1 MGYYVYIDGN
11 LAASTDIN
19 EEAYQILQPQLG
31 FELNKTGSFTFTMLP
46 SNVMYDQVEQMVSQV
61 RVMNDTGELFR
72 GRVVSCEMD
81 VWGQKKIECEDALSY
96 LLDSVFMPDAATAK
110 GSSEGN
116 SGLADVSSL
125 TDDAYSGIT
134 ETVQTVLTQSLSDT
148 WNSIKST
155 ASKAY
160 TYLQNGGNVSAAVS
174 NWLTDYFSG
183 SGSGSGSS
191 SGGSSSSEAKKETL
205 TEFFCRILMSHNS
218 QVEPIKRIWPGTV
231 DVDGMDEKKQFNAE
245 SISDSRSAI
254 ENGILKEYDG
264 FLRLRYVGDDAFL
277 DFVKDYD
284 LECTQLVQVGVNIEE
299 LTYTEDTDNLF
310 SVLLPLGKNNG
321 TIANVNDGSI
331 FIEVP
336 EYIQKYGRIVLIK
349 QWSDLSDAN
358 AVKEEAEKYIQKR
371 CIGIPIRMEV
381 KAIDMHILDS
391 NVDAITLGAAVEV
404 YAPSRG
410 IDVKKYVLKYTMD
423 LQSPENNQYTI
434 GDYEIDDDGTTS
446 SYRNKNYTLSNLV
459 GEIDRSGE
467 IKRDSLSFYI
477 RGQLKMQAD
486 NILIQANN
494 VAKSFDTSES
504 GYEVGGYCRDPVSG
518 RLMKCKTKVEK
529 SEEWDESKW
538 EYADFASG
546 IVQIVSDIEQHYT
559 DIFELYTSSQNNARA
574 LLRAQASLAEEFKA
588 DDPTTHYSK
597 GSYVMRDGEMYVCT
611 GETTGGSWTPSKWER
626 TNAGN
631 GFVAVNGTI
640 YAVKAEIEEL
650 IADKITAMEANI
662 SWLNGRTITTGS
674 VIANYGNF
682 STLQF
687 GGQTVATQPWV
698 QSYCQTYC
706 TWANIANKPTF
717 NQYSIT
723 DTYGNTYTVYGP

>member
-46 SNVMYDQVEQMVSQV
+46 SNVSYDQVEQMVSQV

-81 VWGQKKIECEDALSY
+81 IWGQKKIECEDALSY

-116 SGLADVSSL
+116 SGLADISSL
-125 TDDAYSGIT
+125 TDDAYSGVT
-134 ETVQTVLTQSLSDT
+134 ETIQTVMTQSLSDT

-160 TYLQNGGNVSAAVS
+160 TYLQNGGNVSTAVS
-174 NWLTDYFSG
+174 NWLTDYFSGG

-218 QVEPIKRIWPGTV
+218 QVDPSKRIWPGTV

-245 SISDSRSAI
+245 SISDSRSAL

-277 DFVKDYD
+277 DFVRDYD

-299 LTYTEDTDNLF
+299 LTYTEDTDALF

-358 AVKEEAEKYIQKR
+358 AVKEEAEKYIRKR
-371 CIGIPIRMEV
+371 CTGIPIRMEV

-494 VAKSFDTSES
+494 VAESFNTSES

-574 LLRAQASLAEEFKA
+574 LLRAQNSLAEEFKA

-650 IADKITAMEANI
+650 IADKISATEGDI
-662 SWLNGRTITTGS
+662 SWLNGKTITTGS

-687 GGQTVATQPWV
+687 NGQTVATQPWV
-698 QSYCQTYC
+698 QSYC
-706 TWANIANKPTF
+706 TWNNIANKPIF